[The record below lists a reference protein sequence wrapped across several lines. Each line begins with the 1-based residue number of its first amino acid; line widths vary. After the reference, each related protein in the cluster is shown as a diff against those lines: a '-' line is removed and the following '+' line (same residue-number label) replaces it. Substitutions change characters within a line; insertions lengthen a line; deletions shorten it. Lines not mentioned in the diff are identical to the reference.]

1 MTLYEIGLSKARLP
15 NTAHTSDFQRLEILY
30 ACLESVG
37 IFFENFL
44 EIPPASYWNFSLVHF
59 SQLAYG
65 LNMLQRLSIFED
77 PTWDLHYV
85 AEKVNFIRTVDQI
98 CNRMGEA
105 EALRHG
111 ATEPSNASEGIS
123 VFARAA
129 AKLRKLNVMFEAQMA
144 SAQSAPDPMG
154 NLDTG
159 DIMNLEN
166 MVGFWEQDWFDI
178 MGGNSGGFVTRR
190 DTP

>member
-15 NTAHTSDFQRLEILY
+15 NTAHPSDFQRLEILY

-37 IFFENFL
+37 NFFDNFL
-44 EIPPASYWNFSLVHF
+44 EMPPASYWNFSLVHF
-59 SQLAYG
+59 SQLSYA
-65 LNMLQRLSIFED
+65 LSMLQRLSIFED

-85 AEKVNFIRTVDQI
+85 AEKMNFLCIVNQI
-98 CNRMGEA
+98 CNRME
-105 EALRHG
+105 EALRYG
-111 ATEPSNASEGIS
+111 GTESSNASESIS
-123 VFARAA
+123 IFARAT

-144 SAQSAPDPMG
+144 SAQSAPDQMG

-166 MVGFWEQDWFDI
+166 MGGFWEQDWFDI
-178 MGGNSGGFVTRR
+178 MGGNWGGL
-190 DTP
+190 